1 MSKYCLKRVFFL
13 LLFLSTTYHE
23 VNGRSPMISHLAA
36 ALEGL
41 QSISVYRIQA
51 RFDAFNLIKIDAS
64 NKALYALTLAK

>member
-1 MSKYCLKRVFFL
+1 
-13 LLFLSTTYHE
+13 
-23 VNGRSPMISHLAA
+23 MISHLAA